1 MKVLPEPNPV
11 EADSTP
17 ANELILPQG
26 IIGFPEYRRAELLYS
41 ADHLPFLW
49 MRLHGPDVLHFVVVE
64 PTGLIPGYEPEMFD
78 EDASQLDLRDA
89 ADALV
94 LNIVTIRRKQPLE
107 ATVNL
112 IGPLVVNRRTRVGRQ
127 RVIANHSKYGAQH
140 PLPENMLALAGARS
154 A

>member
-1 MKVLPEPNPV
+1 MKVLPEPMPV
-11 EADSTP
+11 EADPSA

-26 IIGFPEYRRAELLYS
+26 IIGFPDHHRAELLY
-41 ADHLPFLW
+41 APDHLPFLW
-49 MRLHGPDVLHFVVVE
+49 MRLHGPEVLHFVVIE
-64 PTGLIPGYEPEMFD
+64 PAGVIPGYEPEMFD
-78 EDASQLDLRDA
+78 EDAVQLDLRDA

-94 LNIVTIRRKQPLE
+94 LNIVTMRRKQPVE

-127 RVIANHSKYGAQH
+127 RVIANHGRYSAQH
-140 PLPENMLALAGARS
+140 LLVESSLAAARACS

>member
-1 MKVLPEPNPV
+1 MKVLPEINPAET
-11 EADSTP
+11 EASP

-26 IIGFPEYRRAELLYS
+26 IIGFPEYHRAELLYS
-41 ADHLPFLW
+41 DEHLPFLW

-64 PTGLIPGYEPEMFD
+64 PNGLIPGYAPEMFD

-94 LNIVTIRRKQPLE
+94 LNIVTIHRKQPLD

-127 RVIANHSKYGAQH
+127 RVIANHGRYGAQH
-140 PLPENMLALAGARS
+140 PLPEDTVATARARS

>member
-11 EADSTP
+11 ETDSTA

-26 IIGFPEYRRAELLYS
+26 LIGFPEYRRAELLYS

-64 PTGLIPGYEPEMFD
+64 PSGLIPGYEPEMFD

-89 ADALV
+89 GDALV

-127 RVIANHSKYGAQH
+127 RVIANHSRYGAQH
-140 PLPENMLALAGARS
+140 PRPENMLASARAHS

>member
-1 MKVLPEPNPV
+1 MKVLPECNPA
-11 EADSTP
+11 EADASP

-26 IIGFPEYRRAELLYS
+26 IIGFPEYHRAELLYS
-41 ADHLPFLW
+41 AEHLPFLW

-64 PTGLIPGYEPEMFD
+64 PNGLIPGYEPEMFD

-89 ADALV
+89 GDALV
-94 LNIVTIRRKQPLE
+94 LNIVTIRSKRPLN
-107 ATVNL
+107 ATINL

-127 RVIANHSKYGAQH
+127 RVIANHGRYGAQH
-140 PLPENMLALAGARS
+140 PLHEDTLATARARS

>member
-1 MKVLPEPNPV
+1 MKVLPEPHPV
-11 EADSTP
+11 ETDPSP

-26 IIGFPEYRRAELLYS
+26 IIGFPDYHRAELLYS

-49 MRLHGPDVLHFVVVE
+49 MRLHGPDVLHFVVIE
-64 PTGLIPGYEPEMFD
+64 PTGVIPGYEPEMFD

-94 LNIVTIRRKQPLE
+94 LNIVTIRSKKPLE

-127 RVIANHSKYGAQH
+127 RVIANHGRYGAQH
-140 PLPENMLALAGARS
+140 PLPEETLDAAR
-154 A
+154 ARTA

>member
-11 EADSTP
+11 EADSTA

-41 ADHLPFLW
+41 ADHLPFVW

-64 PTGLIPGYEPEMFD
+64 PSGLIPGYEPEMFD

-127 RVIANHSKYGAQH
+127 RVIANHSRYGAQH
-140 PLPENMLALAGARS
+140 PLPENMLAS
-154 A
+154 ASAPSA

>member
-1 MKVLPEPNPV
+1 MKVLPDINPA
-11 EADSTP
+11 EADASA

-26 IIGFPEYRRAELLYS
+26 IIGFPDYHRAELLYS
-41 ADHLPFLW
+41 DAQLPFLW
-49 MRLHGPDVLHFVVVE
+49 LRLHGPDVLHFVVLE
-64 PTGLIPGYEPEMFD
+64 PSGVIPGYEPEMFD

-94 LNIVTIRRKQPLE
+94 LNIVTIRHKDPLD

-127 RVIANHSKYGAQH
+127 RVIANHGRYGAQH
-140 PLPENMLALAGARS
+140 PLPEDTLASARARS

>member
-1 MKVLPEPNPV
+1 MKVLPEINPT
-11 EADSTP
+11 EADASP

-26 IIGFPEYRRAELLYS
+26 IIGFPDYHRAELLYS
-41 ADHLPFLW
+41 DEHLPFLW
-49 MRLHGPDVLHFVVVE
+49 MRLHGPDVLHFVVIE
-64 PTGLIPGYEPEMFD
+64 PSGVIPGYEPEMFD

-89 ADALV
+89 GDALV
-94 LNIVTIRRKQPLE
+94 LNIVTIRQKDPLQ

-127 RVIANHSKYGAQH
+127 RVIANHGRYGAQH
-140 PLPENMLALAGARS
+140 PLPEDTLATARARS

>member
-1 MKVLPEPNPV
+1 MKVLPESNPA
-11 EADSTP
+11 ETETSP

-41 ADHLPFLW
+41 AEHLPFLW

-64 PTGLIPGYEPEMFD
+64 PNGLIPGYAPEMFD

-94 LNIVTIRRKQPLE
+94 LNIVTIHRKQPLD

-127 RVIANHSKYGAQH
+127 RVIANHGRYGAQH
-140 PLPENMLALAGARS
+140 PLPEDTLATARARS

>member
-11 EADSTP
+11 ETDSTP

-26 IIGFPEYRRAELLYS
+26 LIGFPEYRRAELLYS
-41 ADHLPFLW
+41 SDHLPFLW

-64 PTGLIPGYEPEMFD
+64 PNGLIPGYEPEMFD

-127 RVIANHSKYGAQH
+127 RVIANHTRYGAQH
-140 PLPENMLALAGARS
+140 PLPENMLASARAHS